1 MTITRC
7 AIDFPPLDDAARK
20 ALASLD
26 TSLLSDAM
34 GGRQTVAA
42 AIKPIKPGLR
52 LVGQARTVFCPGRV
66 VAAACAVALGR
77 PGEVLVIDGGGGQAH
92 ASFGGIL
99 ALDAIRRGLA
109 GCVVDG
115 AVRDAAELSAMEF
128 PIFCRAVIPRADG
141 RDPNGE
147 IDGPVGL
154 GGVWVHPG
162 DAVVGD
168 DDGVVVVPLAE
179 VGEVI
184 AAAHAKREAEAGWIA
199 AIEDGKSLAEAHG
212 FDIPEPSGRAR

>member
-1 MTITRC
+1 
-7 AIDFPPLDDAARK
+7 
-20 ALASLD
+20 
-26 TSLLSDAM
+26 
-34 GGRQTVAA
+34 
-42 AIKPIKPGLR
+42 
-52 LVGQARTVFCPGRV
+52 
-66 VAAACAVALGR
+66 
-77 PGEVLVIDGGGGQAH
+77 
-92 ASFGGIL
+92 
-99 ALDAIRRGLA
+99 
-109 GCVVDG
+109 
-115 AVRDAAELSAMEF
+115 MEF

-199 AIEDGKSLAEAHG
+199 AIEGGKSLAEAHG
-212 FDIPEPSGRAR
+212 FDIPEPSARAR